1 LAPLF
6 GYYDAGFLNENT
18 LHYGC
23 VALQERVECVHR
35 NVQYNIKSMFSDEQ
49 EKMQFLNHMQK
60 ETIDLKMH
68 PLFQKMLVWCWADVV
83 PFFISYSI
91 CTTLV

>member
-1 LAPLF
+1 
-6 GYYDAGFLNENT
+6 
-18 LHYGC
+18 
-23 VALQERVECVHR
+23 
-35 NVQYNIKSMFSDEQ
+35 MFSDEQ